1 MSELTV
7 GLLLAA
13 ALGAWVYMDAKT
25 RGASRPEL
33 WGIGTF
39 LMAILV
45 LPAWLLTR
53 PSAQPQPPD
62 GPRLCGA
69 CRGPVQPKAAVC
81 MHCGRD
87 L

>member
-1 MSELTV
+1 MSEVSV

-53 PSAQPQPPD
+53 PSAQPPAPD
-62 GPRLCGA
+62 GPRRCAA
-69 CRGPVQPKAAVC
+69 CRGPVQPTAAVC